1 MTNPFLIWSFP
12 CGFKALP
19 SRVRGGL
26 KNNEKSQVKFYI
38 YECIQ
43 RGQSSPT
50 EISEPVIKN
59 INEANKRRKNNKQ
72 NRNKNETQMEARR
85 KLPKALSPQGGCRCI
100 GKCEIARTSKKEGK
114 KTHIQKEDSPLA
126 TDKLQIEFDERV

>member
-1 MTNPFLIWSFP
+1 LTNPFLIWSFP

-19 SRVRGGL
+19 SSVRGGL

-59 INEANKRRKNNKQ
+59 INEANKRRKTTNKT
-72 NRNKNETQMEARR
+72 ETRT
-85 KLPKALSPQGGCRCI
+85 KLKWKRAESYPKP
-100 GKCEIARTSKKEGK
+100 
-114 KTHIQKEDSPLA
+114 SPLKVDA
-126 TDKLQIEFDERV
+126 GASENVR